1 MDPFPGRQC
10 VFLGITHGI
19 DPSED
24 IADVILKVA
33 YNTSAENSA
42 EEGRLRPCGEE
53 ENRAAPTASV
63 AVCSLCTGYPRIHPL
78 LKAGCTEGVVT
89 MRTPVGS
96 PTAVSGANR
105 GTRQG
110 GGPMGCMKVRRCSE
124 FKELMVFERS

>member
-42 EEGRLRPCGEE
+42 EEGRLRPRREE
-53 ENRAAPTASV
+53 ESTAAPTAQLRV
-63 AVCSLCTGYPRIHPL
+63 LSLHRLPL
-78 LKAGCTEGVVT
+78 NTPAAKGCLCQGVLT
-89 MRTPVGS
+89 
-96 PTAVSGANR
+96 
-105 GTRQG
+105 
-110 GGPMGCMKVRRCSE
+110 K
-124 FKELMVFERS
+124 

>member
-53 ENRAAPTASV
+53 ENRAAPTALV

-78 LKAGCTEGVVT
+78 RKAGCTEGVVM

-96 PTAVSGANR
+96 PTTVSGANGDQAR
-105 GTRQG
+105 WWTYGLHESEEMQRVQGTNG
-110 GGPMGCMKVRRCSE
+110 V
-124 FKELMVFERS
+124 